1 MDVISFHVELPDKA
15 ARARA
20 ASFGRKPMAAV
31 SVELEDGRIREIV
44 VPARVG
50 RLLREDPIPLP
61 MGEDAAFDAVHAL
74 EERVAFAMATE
85 MLSRRDHAE
94 FELHRKLRMYG
105 FREQEIASALDLA
118 RSHRFVDDHRFA
130 GYFIEERI
138 RRGWGP
144 RKIEAEL
151 KLKGIDISSIEGYPD
166 RFFPDGREFELA
178 LDVLRRK
185 RVPDTK
191 AFERLVRHLLNRGFD
206 GSVARRAVSLIL
218 EAHEEA

>member
-74 EERVAFAMATE
+74 EERVAFAMAS
-85 MLSRRDHAE
+85 LSCT
-94 FELHRKLRMYG
+94 
-105 FREQEIASALDLA
+105 ASFGCMD
-118 RSHRFVDDHRFA
+118 S
-130 GYFIEERI
+130 G
-138 RRGWGP
+138 
-144 RKIEAEL
+144 
-151 KLKGIDISSIEGYPD
+151 S
-166 RFFPDGREFELA
+166 
-178 LDVLRRK
+178 K
-185 RVPDTK
+185 R
-191 AFERLVRHLLNRGFD
+191 
-206 GSVARRAVSLIL
+206 
-218 EAHEEA
+218 